1 MPIVLDAPRER
12 NVFFTRQVDQAS
24 IADITQKII
33 EINEDD
39 ARLKKVYDIYGID
52 YTPKPIK
59 IYIDSYGGSVY
70 QCFGLL
76 SVMKKSKTPI
86 HTIVTGCAMSAGFM
100 ILICGHKRFA
110 HELSTPLYHQV
121 SSGAFGT
128 LKEMEQSLEEVKR
141 LQKMLEEIV
150 LDRTDI
156 SREKLKEVYEGKI
169 DWFMSAEKALKLK
182 VVDEII

>member
-1 MPIVLDAPRER
+1 MPIVLDAPKER
-12 NVFFTRQVDQAS
+12 NIFFTRQVDQAS

>member
-12 NVFFTRQVDQAS
+12 NIFFTRQVDQAS

-76 SVMKKSKTPI
+76 SVMKKSKT
-86 HTIVTGCAMSAGFM
+86 
-100 ILICGHKRFA
+100 
-110 HELSTPLYHQV
+110 
-121 SSGAFGT
+121 
-128 LKEMEQSLEEVKR
+128 
-141 LQKMLEEIV
+141 
-150 LDRTDI
+150 
-156 SREKLKEVYEGKI
+156 
-169 DWFMSAEKALKLK
+169 
-182 VVDEII
+182 